1 MIYTIRE
8 VEEEDSTEIER
19 LAGMCS
25 PLRASVAGTY
35 EYFALCIGR
44 YFLLAEGSRT
54 VGFIIGLPKID
65 IEGECWI
72 YQIATD
78 PAHREEKIATI
89 LLDEEIKRFKSD
101 GFKNIKTRILAT
113 NNPSMELFMKHG
125 FKRVDVINE
134 WIEFEKNIKE

>member
-8 VEEEDSTEIER
+8 AEEEDSTEIER

-35 EYFALCIGR
+35 EYFALCLKR
-44 YFLLAEGSRT
+44 YFLVAEGSRI

-65 IEGECWI
+65 IEEECWI

-78 PAHREEKIATI
+78 PAYREEKIAAS

-101 GFKNIKTRILAT
+101 EFKNIKTRILAT
-113 NNPSMELFMKHG
+113 NNPSMELFMKYG
-125 FKRVDVINE
+125 FRRVDVINE
-134 WIEFEKNIKE
+134 WIEFEKNIE